1 MSSKIIII
9 DYGMGNLSSVKR
21 KLSRIK
27 VDALITSN
35 PHDVLT
41 ADKIILPGVG
51 HFQMAMENIMRLN
64 LLDVL
69 NEAVLIKHKPILG
82 ICLGMQL
89 MANKS
94 EEGNVPGLG
103 WIDGDVVRF
112 KVSNTK
118 TYKIPHMGWN
128 SINIQKESRIMSG
141 LNNSSSFYFVHSY
154 YVNCNDKNDILCKT
168 NYGIEY
174 TSAVE
179 KNNITGMQ
187 FHPEKSHDEGLQII
201 NNFAKDF

>member
-1 MSSKIIII
+1 MIVII
-9 DYGMGNLSSVKR
+9 DYGMGNLRSVYKAFKRLNIEATVSSATNDIKNAQ
-21 KLSRIK
+21 KL
-27 VDALITSN
+27 
-35 PHDVLT
+35 
-41 ADKIILPGVG
+41 ILPGVG
-51 HFQMAMENIMRLN
+51 HFKNGMENLN
-64 LLDVL
+64 KLGLIELLHTKVI
-69 NEAVLIKHKPILG
+69 EEKTPILG

-89 MANKS
+89 FTNHS
-94 EEGNVPGLG
+94 QEGDVRGLG
-103 WIDGDVVRF
+103 WINAETIKFNFNDLNN
-112 KVSNTK
+112 KL
-118 TYKIPHMGWN
+118 KIPHMGWN